1 MDRRELHETLEKL
14 HEELHDTRSVSE
26 ADRELLEEL
35 MEEVRRVL
43 EARDDAPAARHQGLK
58 DRLDAAL
65 YELQEDHPQLVSSI
79 RNVVNYLSAMGI

>member
-14 HEELHDTRSVSE
+14 HEELHGTRSVSE

-43 EARDDAPAARHQGLK
+43 EAGGDASGARHQGLK